1 MAKKD
6 KQVTEQAQQVTTTP
20 VAVKVA
26 LAEQMLTTGPK
37 APKHR
42 AGHNADAWKAISE
55 KLPAKAS
62 ELAAMPEVQKCGGP
76 KANGA
81 LFLGYAL
88 RRGWLAVQAS

>member
-6 KQVTEQAQQVTTTP
+6 QKVDAQQVTTTP

-26 LAEQMLTTGPK
+26 LAEQVLVSGPK

-42 AGHNADAWKAISE
+42 AGHNADAWKAIAA

-76 KANGA
+76 KSNGS

-88 RRGWLAVQAS
+88 RRGWLAVQSA